1 MKATTTLL
9 SPREDTFLAPERSS
23 WYNFSMYQLPHHEGN
38 LVRTWNG
45 YLYRERNSLSA
56 CEEIVESILAAL
68 RSTDHG
74 LFGTELCGGTIADKK
89 PADTAFYWRQGVL
102 LIRFTLL
109 VPASLRK
116 VYEEDA
122 LKTPLAKG
130 CKALERDIY
139 ELRRS

>member
-1 MKATTTLL
+1 
-9 SPREDTFLAPERSS
+9 
-23 WYNFSMYQLPHHEGN
+23 MYQLPHHEGN

-122 LKTPLAKG
+122 VKTPLAKG

>member
-1 MKATTTLL
+1 
-9 SPREDTFLAPERSS
+9 
-23 WYNFSMYQLPHHEGN
+23 MYQLPHHEGN

-74 LFGTELCGGTIADKK
+74 LFGTELRGAAIADKI
-89 PADTAFYWRQGVL
+89 PTDTAFYWRQGVL